1 MRIGLWVRVWGQNSA
16 RKLVST
22 ILLNTEQ
29 LSAQGLDLHEVVLV
43 TFAHVLQFCIYQDFF
58 FLFICEQMCLSHICE
73 YSRRTS
79 RAKHLASMLMMEQRQ
94 NMKYIYMRIC

>member
-29 LSAQGLDLHEVVLV
+29 LISQGFDLHEVVLV
-43 TFAHVLQFCIYQDFF
+43 TFAHALQFRIYQDFF
-58 FLFICEQMCLSHICE
+58 FLFI
-73 YSRRTS
+73 
-79 RAKHLASMLMMEQRQ
+79 
-94 NMKYIYMRIC
+94 